1 MKRLPA
7 LLLSI
12 AVLLAL
18 LPADVLAVDTMTT
31 SSEGLA
37 FIQDF
42 EGYEEYAY
50 QDGGEWYI
58 GYGTQC
64 ERDEYPYG
72 ISREE
77 AEELMVEHL
86 ADQEERVNVFLNE
99 HQVHLEQHQ
108 FDALMSLT
116 YNLGTSWINPTYRL
130 CQYLM
135 AGIENYSEEEV
146 VNAIGTWCHV
156 GDEPVKGLA
165 QRRLKEAYLFLYGDY
180 DNTADE
186 AYVYLHFDVGDGEIE
201 HSTVFYPSTSPI
213 PCCLPPPARGSI
225 SRAGTTTAASSAP
238 RTILPRATSPSPPG
252 GGGQRWRT
260 WGWTPPP
267 GTTPLWMCGR
277 GTGSTTM

>member
-77 AEELMVEHL
+77 AEEI
-86 ADQEERVNVFLNE
+86 ERLIR
-99 HQVHLEQHQ
+99 
-108 FDALMSLT
+108 D
-116 YNLGTSWINPTYRL
+116 
-130 CQYLM
+130 
-135 AGIENYSEEEV
+135 
-146 VNAIGTWCHV
+146 
-156 GDEPVKGLA
+156 
-165 QRRLKEAYLFLYGDY
+165 
-180 DNTADE
+180 
-186 AYVYLHFDVGDGEIE
+186 
-201 HSTVFYPSTSPI
+201 
-213 PCCLPPPARGSI
+213 ARG
-225 SRAGTTTAASSAP
+225 
-238 RTILPRATSPSPPG
+238 
-252 GGGQRWRT
+252 WCV
-260 WGWTPPP
+260 
-267 GTTPLWMCGR
+267 ME
-277 GTGSTTM
+277 GSTEILRMIVSGNVLA

>member
-201 HSTVFYPSTSPI
+201 HSTAFYRINQSYTTLPS
-213 PCCLPPPARGSI
+213 
-225 SRAGTTTAASSAP
+225 
-238 RTILPRATSPSPPG
+238 ATS
-252 GGGQRWRT
+252 
-260 WGWTPPP
+260 
-267 GTTPLWMCGR
+267 
-277 GTGSTTM
+277 